1 MHRRVKFVAMLTA
14 TSVVLTFTIAWA
26 QQPNCAPPSQSSNSP
41 PSQTP
46 DRVPSL
52 RTTTRLVQISVL
64 VHDGEGNPVAGLTK
78 ENFELRVDKRPQQI
92 SVFSAETNLPPAE
105 PAEPL
110 PPNTY
115 SNRRPQ
121 HAIPMN
127 LTVILLD
134 ELNTDFA
141 DKTFARK
148 KVSQFLTEMQ
158 PQDHVAL
165 YRLTDA
171 LRVLRDFNSD
181 PAATRAALDNLRG
194 APSPQLANAEPDD
207 PSLDNPNASTPAGTS
222 SEREAYRRAF
232 AQREANESSAD
243 RVHATIA
250 ALLAIANHVGG
261 LPGRKNLVWISTTF
275 PFSLGY
281 DRFDLNWSNDTG
293 VSFGSDVENAARALN
308 NANIA
313 VYPVDARGL
322 IGDSMKATRENEFPV
337 ASEQMESFGPP
348 AGEFDTMKIL
358 AARTGGRAFYNSNDI
373 SGAIRRA
380 IDDSRV
386 TYTLGYYP
394 ADVKWDGSFHPIQ
407 VKANVPGV
415 HVRSR
420 TGFFA
425 LPDPPGTPLLVRG
438 DLSQTLSSQLEATG
452 VGMSVDVQATSAPEQ
467 VITANLHLDLHD
479 IQMKQERSRWTGRV
493 QSVFFLL
500 NDRGEVLGKNDR
512 TFRLL
517 FEPAVYERTLRNGL
531 SDSRRLR
538 VGHDASQLCIVVRD
552 TATGKLGSILIPLA
566 KYFSSSSEPAN

>member
-1 MHRRVKFVAMLTA
+1 MLPTIGLVFVVTVAR
-14 TSVVLTFTIAWA
+14 A
-26 QQPNCAPPSQSSNSP
+26 QRPNSAPPSQPSNSP

-46 DRVPSL
+46 DHTPLL

-64 VHDGEGNPVAGLTK
+64 VHDSEGNPVSGLTK
-78 ENFELRVDKRPQQI
+78 DNFELRVDKRPQQI
-92 SVFSAETNLPPAE
+92 GVFSAETNLPPAE
-105 PAEPL
+105 PSEPL

-121 HAIPMN
+121 HSSRTN
-127 LTVILLD
+127 LTIILLD

-148 KVSQFLTEMQ
+148 KVSEFLSEMQ

-181 PAATRAALDNLRG
+181 PAATRAALDSLRG
-194 APSPQLANAEPDD
+194 GPSRQLANAQPGD

-222 SEREAYRRAF
+222 SGREAYRRAF
-232 AQREANESSAD
+232 AQREANESSVD

-281 DRFDLNWSNDTG
+281 DRFNLNWSNDTG
-293 VSFGSDVENAARALN
+293 VSFGSDVENAARALT

-322 IGDSMKATRENEFPV
+322 VGDSMKATRENEFPM
-337 ASEQMESFGPP
+337 ASKQMESFGPP

-394 ADVKWDGSFHPIQ
+394 ADVKWDGSFHPIG
-407 VKANVPGV
+407 VRVNLPGV

-425 LPDPPGTPLLVRG
+425 LPDPPGTPRLVRA
-438 DLSQTLSSQLEATG
+438 DISQTLSSQLEATG
-452 VGMSVDVQATSAPEQ
+452 IGMSVDVQASSAPEQ
-467 VITANLHLDLHD
+467 VLTANLHLDLHD
-479 IQMKQERSRWTGRV
+479 IQMKQENSRWTGRL

-517 FEPAVYERTLRNGL
+517 FEPAIYERTLKNGL

-538 VGHDASQLCIVVRD
+538 VGPDASQLCIVVRD
-552 TATGKLGSILIPLA
+552 TATGKLGSVVIPLR
-566 KYFSSSSEPAN
+566 KYFSNPTEPAN